1 MAKVRRASGVRTM
14 RQFGRALGAAI
25 LASLLVGCAVKPL
38 TDNPILI
45 RPDAK
50 LAVDNPVFIP
60 QGPLAYGPV
69 FEKVLDILDDYF
81 EIAYANRYDGRI
93 ETHPRVAPGLEQP
106 WKPGSPDLP
115 QRLEATLQSMRHRAF
130 VLLQPADDG
139 GYFIQVTVLKELED
153 LPRPVRA
160 TAGAAAFRSDNT
172 VDRQFEVIDPV
183 FLEPNWIPRGRDA
196 CLEELILQ
204 RIRKCM

>member
-1 MAKVRRASGVRTM
+1 MRRQTRHLAWT
-14 RQFGRALGAAI
+14 ALLAAA
-25 LASLLVGCAVKPL
+25 LAGCAVKPL

-45 RPDAK
+45 RADPAIT
-50 LAVDNPVFIP
+50 VDNPVFVP

-93 ETHPRVAPGLEQP
+93 ETHPRTAPGLEQP
-106 WKPGSPDLP
+106 WKPGSPDLA
-115 QRLEATLQSMRHRAF
+115 QRWEATLQSMRHRAL
-130 VLLQPADDG
+130 VLIQPADDG
-139 GYFIQVTVLKELED
+139 GFFIQVTVLKELED

-183 FLEPNWIPRGRDA
+183 FVESNWIPKGRNE
-196 CLEELILQ
+196 CLEEVILQ
-204 RIRKCM
+204 RIKKCL